1 MRNIYAVTAML
12 ILVPAVAAAQSSDM
26 PQFEHG
32 LLTLHVVGFKNDTG
46 RAMISLVNRRE
57 HFLSREYTPFRSAAV
72 AIQEKQVRWDFDN
85 LPPGEYAISVFH
97 DENNNGDLDNNVLR
111 IPTEDYG
118 FSNDARGTFGPPD
131 YEAASF
137 QLNQPRQ
144 EVTITVK

>member
-1 MRNIYAVTAML
+1 MIAVSLLFVA
-12 ILVPAVAAAQSSDM
+12 AAAAAQSTNT

-46 RAMISLVNRRE
+46 RAMIALVNRRE
-57 HFLSREYTPFRSAAV
+57 HFMSREHTPFRHAAV
-72 AIQEKQVRWDFDN
+72 AIRDKQARWDFDN

-97 DENNNGDLDNNVLR
+97 DENNNGELDSNVLR
-111 IPTEDYG
+111 IPSEDYG
-118 FSNDARGTFGPPD
+118 FSNDVRATFGAPD
-131 YEAASF
+131 YDAARF